1 MALSKDQE
9 EIYKKAMEAAKKELD
24 SVDEK
29 MQEEIQKARQRLAEL
44 QDSKK
49 QLRQVYEGTA
59 QLLGVEV
66 EPEEDEQELGGSEE
80 ADEDNADPKTG
91 KQESKGDG
99 NPEGSDA
106 SQAHSA

>member
-24 SVDEK
+24 SVDEN

-59 QLLGVEV
+59 QLLGLEI
-66 EPEEDEQELGGSEE
+66 EPEEDEKELEGAEE
-80 ADEDNADPKTG
+80 TDKDKPDSNAD
-91 KQESKGDG
+91 KQESEGD
-99 NPEGSDA
+99 D
-106 SQAHSA
+106 QADDNQATQAQTA